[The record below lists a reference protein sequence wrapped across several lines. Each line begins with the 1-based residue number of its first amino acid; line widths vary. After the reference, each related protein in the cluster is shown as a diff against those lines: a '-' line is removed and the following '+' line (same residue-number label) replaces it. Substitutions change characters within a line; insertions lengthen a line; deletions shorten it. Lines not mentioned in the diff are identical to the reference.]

1 MTRAEPSLREQ
12 CDKIRDR
19 VSLASIAA
27 ASLKLIRAGREWKAC
42 CPFHADRTPSF
53 TIYAG
58 DRRFM
63 CFGCGAE
70 GDVLDFVMRLHR
82 VRLPEALQMLGDGE
96 LPCAADMP
104 AASGRQP
111 EDRAEE
117 AASLWAGAAAAGGT
131 LADTYLRSRGI
142 TIDLPEAIRFARLPL
157 GRRAP
162 MPALVAGVSTISGD
176 VCGVQRTFLAT
187 DPIGKAPLPGGK
199 AKFSLGR
206 VLGGAIRLGCAER
219 SLLVSEGLED
229 GLTLLQKLGRPV
241 WVAAGAGMLSA
252 MKLPDIVE
260 AVVIGADNDESG
272 ERAAQKAAEV
282 FHASGRRVRI
292 LRPAPGYK
300 DFNAELTG
308 ARQ

>member
-1 MTRAEPSLREQ
+1 MRGEASLRER
-12 CDKIRDR
+12 CDEIRHR
-19 VSLASIAA
+19 VPLSSIAA

-42 CPFHADRTPSF
+42 CPFHSDRTPSF
-53 TIYAG
+53 TIYAD

-70 GDVLDFVMRLHR
+70 GDVLDFVMRLHG
-82 VRLPEALQMLGDGE
+82 VRLPEALQMLGDRQLPTVAVRRPAGE
-96 LPCAADMP
+96 WK
-104 AASGRQP
+104 SEHGRG
-111 EDRAEE
+111 EE
-117 AASLWAGAAAAGGT
+117 AASLWANAVSARGT
-131 LADTYLRSRGI
+131 LAETYLRSRGI
-142 TIDLPEAIRFARLPL
+142 TIAIPEAIRFAPLPL
-157 GRRAP
+157 GRREP
-162 MPALVAGVSTISGD
+162 MPALVARVSTLNGE
-176 VCGVQRTFLAT
+176 VHGVQRTFLSA
-187 DPIGKAPLPGGK
+187 DPIGKAQLPGGK

-206 VLGGAIRLGCAER
+206 VLGGAIRLGGVER
-219 SLLVSEGLED
+219 SLLVAEGLED

-252 MKLPDIVE
+252 MQLPDLVE
-260 AVVIGADNDESG
+260 AVVIGADNDEAG

-308 ARQ
+308 GEQ